1 MSAPRRPRKRT
12 GNVWPSLAI
21 LFGVTSIALHAGRA
35 TWYDVLFFVLGQ
47 ITLVIGVRGAVEAG
61 RDGHR
66 DD

>member
-1 MSAPRRPRKRT
+1 MSVPRRQRKRT

-35 TWYDVLFFVLGQ
+35 TWYDVLLFVVGQ
-47 ITLVIGVRGAVEAG
+47 ITLVIGVRLAINAG